1 MSAARIVVGALP
13 SLARNLLMPTFAC
26 LLEAKAGYVIDIVE
40 MTPREAIEQLNG
52 RMIDM
57 ALISGYAARD
67 APFRRIAAC
76 RADGGRAISCSARA
90 RLPT

>member
-1 MSAARIVVGALP
+1 
-13 SLARNLLMPTFAC
+13 MPTFAC

-67 APFRRIAAC
+67 AAFRRASPR
-76 RADGGRAISCSARA
+76 RADGGRAVSRGAARA
-90 RLPT
+90 SPI